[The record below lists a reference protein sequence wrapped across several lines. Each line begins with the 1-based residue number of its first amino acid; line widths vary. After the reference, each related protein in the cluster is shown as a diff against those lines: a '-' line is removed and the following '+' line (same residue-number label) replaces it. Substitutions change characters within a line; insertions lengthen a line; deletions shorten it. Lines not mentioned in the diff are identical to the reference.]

1 MKESNYNGTEQ
12 TPQDNIKD
20 RESHLSANLK
30 QVLSN
35 NIELWK
41 EMRAEKL
48 EKLDVLYNKA
58 VERYFLDL
66 KTDDEN
72 VKRIQQLALQKQA
85 LRDVTLTTVPSS
97 IKDEIELMDY
107 VPDAL
112 K

>member
-1 MKESNYNGTEQ
+1 MADL
-12 TPQDNIKD
+12 TPEENLKD
-20 RESHLSANLK
+20 RQDHLEDNLK

-72 VKRIQQLALQKQA
+72 VKRIQQLALQKQK
-85 LRDVTLTTVPSS
+85 LRDVTLTKVPSH

-107 VPDAL
+107 IPDAL

>member
-1 MKESNYNGTEQ
+1 MADL
-12 TPQDNIKD
+12 TPEENLKD
-20 RESHLSANLK
+20 RQDHLEDNLK

-41 EMRAEKL
+41 AMRAEKL

-85 LRDVTLTTVPSS
+85 LRDVTLTKVPSH

-107 VPDAL
+107 IPDAL

>member
-1 MKESNYNGTEQ
+1 MEEKEQ
-12 TPQDNIKD
+12 TPQDNLKD
-20 RESHLSANLK
+20 REAHLSANLE

-35 NIELWK
+35 NIELYR
-41 EMRAEKL
+41 EMRAEKM
-48 EKLDVLYNKA
+48 ERLDVLWNKA
-58 VERYFLDL
+58 LERYFLDL
-66 KTDDEN
+66 ETDDEN

-85 LRDVTLTTVPSS
+85 LRDVTLTKIPSH

>member
-1 MKESNYNGTEQ
+1 MAEL
-12 TPQDNIKD
+12 TPEENLKD
-20 RESHLSANLK
+20 RQDHLEDNLK

-41 EMRAEKL
+41 EMRTEKL

-85 LRDVTLTTVPSS
+85 LRDVTLTKVPSH

-107 VPDAL
+107 IPDAL

>member
-1 MKESNYNGTEQ
+1 MADL
-12 TPQDNIKD
+12 TPEENLKD
-20 RESHLSANLK
+20 RQDHLEDNLK

-41 EMRAEKL
+41 EMRTEKL

-85 LRDVTLTTVPSS
+85 LRDVTLTKVPSH

>member
-1 MKESNYNGTEQ
+1 MAEL
-12 TPQDNIKD
+12 TPEDNLKD
-20 RESHLSANLK
+20 RQEHLDANLK

-35 NIELWK
+35 NIDLYR

-48 EKLDVLYNKA
+48 EKLDVLWNKA
-58 VERYFLDL
+58 LERYFLDL

-85 LRDVTLTTVPSS
+85 LRDVTLTKIPSH

-107 VPDAL
+107 IPDAL

>member
-1 MKESNYNGTEQ
+1 MAEL
-12 TPQDNIKD
+12 TPEENIKD
-20 RESHLSANLK
+20 RQDHLDANLK

-35 NIELWK
+35 NIDLYR

-48 EKLDVLYNKA
+48 EKLDVLWNKA
-58 VERYFLDL
+58 LERYFLDL

-85 LRDVTLTTVPSS
+85 LRDVTLTKVPSH

-107 VPDAL
+107 IPDAL

>member
-1 MKESNYNGTEQ
+1 MAEL
-12 TPQDNIKD
+12 TPEENIKD
-20 RESHLSANLK
+20 RQDHLDANLK

-35 NIELWK
+35 NIDLYR

-48 EKLDVLYNKA
+48 EKLDVLWNKA
-58 VERYFLDL
+58 LERYFLDL
-66 KTDDEN
+66 ETDDEN

-85 LRDVTLTTVPSS
+85 LRDVTLTKVPSH

-107 VPDAL
+107 IPDAL

>member
-1 MKESNYNGTEQ
+1 MAEL
-12 TPQDNIKD
+12 TPEDNLKD
-20 RESHLSANLK
+20 RQDHLDANHK

-35 NIELWK
+35 NIGLWR
-41 EMRAEKL
+41 EMRAEKM
-48 EKLDVLYNKA
+48 ERLDVLWNKA
-58 VERYFLDL
+58 LERYFLDL
-66 KTDDEN
+66 ETDDEN

-85 LRDVTLTTVPSS
+85 LRDVTLTKIPSH

>member
-1 MKESNYNGTEQ
+1 MALTSNIDSD
-12 TPQDNIKD
+12 DNLKD
-20 RESHLSANLK
+20 REEHLDDNLK
-30 QVLSN
+30 QVLAN

-48 EKLDVLYNKA
+48 AKLDIVYNKA
-58 VERYFLDL
+58 IERYFLDL
-66 KTDDEN
+66 ETDDEN
-72 VKRIQQLALQKQA
+72 VKRIQRLALQKQA
-85 LRDVTLTTVPSS
+85 LRDVTLTQIPPH

>member
-1 MKESNYNGTEQ
+1 MADL
-12 TPQDNIKD
+12 TPEENLKD
-20 RESHLSANLK
+20 RQDHLEDNLK

-85 LRDVTLTTVPSS
+85 LRDVTLTKVPSH

-107 VPDAL
+107 IPDAL

>member
-1 MKESNYNGTEQ
+1 MADL
-12 TPQDNIKD
+12 TPEENLKD
-20 RESHLSANLK
+20 RQDHLEDNLK

-41 EMRAEKL
+41 EMRTEKL

-85 LRDVTLTTVPSS
+85 LRDVTLTKVPSH

-107 VPDAL
+107 IPDAL

>member
-1 MKESNYNGTEQ
+1 MADL
-12 TPQDNIKD
+12 TPEENLKD
-20 RESHLSANLK
+20 RQDHLEDNLK

-48 EKLDVLYNKA
+48 KKLDVLYNKA

-72 VKRIQQLALQKQA
+72 VKRIQQLALQKQK
-85 LRDVTLTTVPSS
+85 LRDVTLTKVPSH

-107 VPDAL
+107 IPDAL

>member
-1 MKESNYNGTEQ
+1 MAELTPEDNLKDRQEHLESNLQ
-12 TPQDNIKD
+12 
-20 RESHLSANLK
+20 

-35 NIELWK
+35 NIGLWR
-41 EMRAEKL
+41 EMRNEKL
-48 EKLDVLYNKA
+48 EKLDRLYDKA
-58 VERYFLDL
+58 IERYFLDL
-66 KTDDEN
+66 ETDDEN

-85 LRDVTLTTVPSS
+85 LRDVTLTKIPSH

>member
-1 MKESNYNGTEQ
+1 MADL
-12 TPQDNIKD
+12 TPEENLKD
-20 RESHLSANLK
+20 RQDHLEANLK

-41 EMRAEKL
+41 EMRTEKL

-85 LRDVTLTTVPSS
+85 LRDVTLTKVPSH

-107 VPDAL
+107 IPDAL

>member
-1 MKESNYNGTEQ
+1 MAEL
-12 TPQDNIKD
+12 TPEENIKD
-20 RESHLSANLK
+20 RQDHLDANLK

-35 NIELWK
+35 NIDLYR

-48 EKLDVLYNKA
+48 EKLDVLWNKA
-58 VERYFLDL
+58 LERYFLDL

-85 LRDVTLTTVPSS
+85 LRDVTLTKIPSY

>member
-1 MKESNYNGTEQ
+1 MAEL
-12 TPQDNIKD
+12 TPEDNLKD
-20 RESHLSANLK
+20 RQEHLDANLK

-35 NIELWK
+35 NIDLYR

-48 EKLDVLYNKA
+48 EKLDVLWNKA
-58 VERYFLDL
+58 LERYFLDL

-85 LRDVTLTTVPSS
+85 LRDVTLTKIPSH

>member
-1 MKESNYNGTEQ
+1 MADL
-12 TPQDNIKD
+12 TPEENLKD
-20 RESHLSANLK
+20 RQDHLEDNLK

-35 NIELWK
+35 NIDLYR

-48 EKLDVLYNKA
+48 EKLDVLWNKA
-58 VERYFLDL
+58 LERYFLDL

-85 LRDVTLTTVPSS
+85 LRDVTLTKVPSH

-107 VPDAL
+107 IPDAL

>member
-1 MKESNYNGTEQ
+1 MADL
-12 TPQDNIKD
+12 TPEENLKD
-20 RESHLSANLK
+20 RQDHLEDNLK

-66 KTDDEN
+66 K
-72 VKRIQQLALQKQA
+72 I
-85 LRDVTLTTVPSS
+85 
-97 IKDEIELMDY
+97 
-107 VPDAL
+107 
-112 K
+112 

>member
-1 MKESNYNGTEQ
+1 MADL
-12 TPQDNIKD
+12 TPEENLKD
-20 RESHLSANLK
+20 RQDHLEDNLK

-66 KTDDEN
+66 ETDDEN

-85 LRDVTLTTVPSS
+85 LRDVTLTKIPS
-97 IKDEIELMDY
+97 
-107 VPDAL
+107 
-112 K
+112 

>member
-1 MKESNYNGTEQ
+1 MADL
-12 TPQDNIKD
+12 TPEENLKD
-20 RESHLSANLK
+20 RQDHLKDNLK

-41 EMRAEKL
+41 EMRTEKL

-85 LRDVTLTTVPSS
+85 LRDVTLTKVPSH

-107 VPDAL
+107 IPDAL

>member
-1 MKESNYNGTEQ
+1 MADL
-12 TPQDNIKD
+12 TPEENLKD
-20 RESHLSANLK
+20 RQDHLEDNLK

-41 EMRAEKL
+41 EMRAEKF

-85 LRDVTLTTVPSS
+85 LRDVTLTKVPSH

-107 VPDAL
+107 IPDAL

>member
-1 MKESNYNGTEQ
+1 MADL
-12 TPQDNIKD
+12 TPEENLKD
-20 RESHLSANLK
+20 RQDHLEDNLK

-48 EKLDVLYNKA
+48 KKLDVLYNKA

-85 LRDVTLTTVPSS
+85 LRDVTLTKVPSH

-107 VPDAL
+107 IPDAL

>member
-1 MKESNYNGTEQ
+1 MALTSKVDSE
-12 TPQDNIKD
+12 DNLKD
-20 RESHLSANLK
+20 REEHLDANLK
-30 QVLSN
+30 QVLAN
-35 NIELWK
+35 NIELYR
-41 EMRAEKL
+41 ELRADKF
-48 EKLDVLYNKA
+48 EKLDRLYDKA
-58 VERYFLDL
+58 IERYFLDL

>member
-1 MKESNYNGTEQ
+1 MADL
-12 TPQDNIKD
+12 TPEENLKD
-20 RESHLSANLK
+20 RQDHLEDNLK

-48 EKLDVLYNKA
+48 KKLDVLYNKA

-72 VKRIQQLALQKQA
+72 VKRIQQLALQKQK
-85 LRDVTLTTVPSS
+85 LRDVTLTKVPSH

>member
-1 MKESNYNGTEQ
+1 MAEQ
-12 TPQDNIKD
+12 TPQDNLKD
-20 RESHLSANLK
+20 REAHLDANLK

-35 NIELWK
+35 NIELYR
-41 EMRAEKL
+41 EMRAEKM
-48 EKLDVLYNKA
+48 ERLDVLWNKA
-58 VERYFLDL
+58 LERYFLDL
-66 KTDDEN
+66 ETDDEN

-85 LRDVTLTTVPSS
+85 LRDVTLTKIPSY

>member
-1 MKESNYNGTEQ
+1 MADL
-12 TPQDNIKD
+12 TPEENLKD
-20 RESHLSANLK
+20 RQDHLEDNLK

-35 NIELWK
+35 NIELYR

-48 EKLDVLYNKA
+48 QKLDVLWNKA
-58 VERYFLDL
+58 LERYFLDL
-66 KTDDEN
+66 ETDDEN
-72 VKRIQQLALQKQA
+72 VKRIRQLALQKQA